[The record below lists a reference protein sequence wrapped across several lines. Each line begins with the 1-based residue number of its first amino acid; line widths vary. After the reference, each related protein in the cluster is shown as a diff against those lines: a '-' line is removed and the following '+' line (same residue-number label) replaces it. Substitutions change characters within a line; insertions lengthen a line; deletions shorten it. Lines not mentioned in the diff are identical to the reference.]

1 MCRKAQRHGRKGR
14 GGGKSSSNKRDV
26 GAKGCS
32 YTKLPLTHRGKA
44 PTLLGTGR
52 SLLRE
57 ARPGMLTELPRQLA
71 GHHGMWK
78 RRRGEQKRVDAA
90 TGHPFEQ
97 KKKKVPSRCAV
108 PAARLRARPENQAQ
122 HRGRPEGERGGRGL
136 SRPSGRKVSEKKLV
150 GIPRRV
156 AESDLSRQR
165 GHTQTFISI

>member
-14 GGGKSSSNKRDV
+14 GEGGKSSSNKRDV
-26 GAKGCS
+26 GANGCS

-44 PTLLGTGR
+44 PILLGAGR
-52 SLLRE
+52 SLVRE

-71 GHHGMWK
+71 GHHRMWK
-78 RRRGEQKRVDAA
+78 RRRGDA
-90 TGHPFEQ
+90 TGHPFERN
-97 KKKKVPSRCAV
+97 KKSSLSLRSPRCKAPCPARKPS
-108 PAARLRARPENQAQ
+108 AAPGTA
-122 HRGRPEGERGGRGL
+122 RGGRGGAEPFKWAKSL
-136 SRPSGRKVSEKKLV
+136 RKKLV